1 MTHGNSAVGRVGERV
16 ADTVGG
22 MMGAATHAVKT
33 ANATAE
39 EVMYKTGRQIRR
51 HPVRSVL
58 AVFGTA
64 FAGGLLVGR
73 MLKRK

>member
-1 MTHGNSAVGRVGERV
+1 MTNGNSALGRVGERV

-33 ANATAE
+33 VNSTAE
-39 EVMYKTGRQIRR
+39 DVMYKTGRQIKR

-58 AVFGTA
+58 VAFGTA

-73 MLKRK
+73 MLRRR